1 MIRAAFLLDRR
12 RRASG
17 TPAATARAIRRTTGR
32 WGHPF
37 APTCGLVSPTETV
50 RGSPCRP
57 CDAFSVRA
65 MSAMIASGSGGSA
78 SARTSMRLC
87 DAIAAANCA
96 AARCSRCGAPLL
108 CASGAAAP
116 TVAATSMAVRLATGA
131 AVCAA
136 VADGAAD
143 VDSVP
148 DEAADVTAAGTELA
162 TASTPGAARFGA
174 WRLLPASVWLLLL
187 DYPRYL
193 LVPQLRACMNVRFG
207 GSAQLSRPPQDYGC
221 SPVRGGIGRSESP
234 EWFSC
239 CCHT

>member
-162 TASTPGAARFGA
+162 TASTPGAATDAGA
-174 WRLLPASVWLLLL
+174 VAAGPAEPTLPAVATGPASTPAGGV
-187 DYPRYL
+187 DAVRAGSKVSGSTYPCGS
-193 LVPQLRACMNVRFG
+193 LVTRA
-207 GSAQLSRPPQDYGC
+207 PKY
-221 SPVRGGIGRSESP
+221 
-234 EWFSC
+234 
-239 CCHT
+239 T